1 MSFQQLLIVAIGA
14 MALLALSRVA
24 RVHYG
29 RSPHLQFRGSRLV
42 VIGLLFVP
50 PIVLQALT
58 QSASGAPRVGWVEW
72 LPQYAGLLI
81 GVAIAMGIIALGVR
95 FLAPVRT
102 RPLLLLALVGS
113 EADPYE
119 VPFDPPVTATLARS
133 VALVERA
140 NDVFPRGVEF
150 PKQIDRAGFRG
161 YWDALEDATRALEQG
176 ITHDHR
182 LGIAVASG
190 ARATAADARS
200 RLDTLQ
206 RLSTEQGRAWAS

>member
-1 MSFQQLLIVAIGA
+1 MSFQQLLIVAVGA

-29 RSPHLQFRGSRLV
+29 RPPHLQFRGSRLV

-50 PIVLQALT
+50 PTVLQALT
-58 QSASGAPRVGWVEW
+58 QPASGSPRVGWVEW

-81 GVAIAMGIIALGVR
+81 AVAIAMGIIALIVR
-95 FLAPVRT
+95 FVAPVRT

-119 VPFDPPVTATLARS
+119 VPFDPPVTATLAKS
-133 VALVERA
+133 VALVDRA
-140 NDVFPRGVEF
+140 NDVFPRGVDF
-150 PKQIDRAGFRG
+150 PSQIDRTGFRG
-161 YWDALEDATRALEQG
+161 YWDALDDATRTLEQG
-176 ITHDHR
+176 IADEHR

-200 RLDTLQ
+200 RLDTLR
-206 RLSTEQGRAWAS
+206 RLATDQGQAWAS